1 MNFQEKLIESAG
13 DIRARAATLAAG
25 AVEAARENVT
35 LAAQRARDLR
45 GSLTLIRSAGLELG
59 GVARRHVSRLVSE
72 NRAIAIE
79 AGRDLTALAR
89 STYAMLANTVATDH
103 GTKVRAPRKKKT
115 TRARRA
121 SRKI

>member
-25 AVEAARENVT
+25 ALETARESAT
-35 LAAQRARDLR
+35 LAARRARGLR
-45 GSLTLIRSAGLELG
+45 GSLALLRSAGLELG
-59 GVARRHVSRLVSE
+59 DVARRHVGRLVSE

-89 STYAMLANTVATDH
+89 STYATLATTVATDP

-115 TRARRA
+115 TRVRRA